1 MIGTLPLPFSTLVS
15 FHFFQEERGKVIV
28 KALGDSGAFVIADSG
43 AFSALTQ
50 GATID
55 LDVYA
60 SWLQEMQPNLVW
72 AASLDVIGNVEAS
85 WKNWRRLTAMGLHTV
100 PTVHFT
106 APTTALDRYVEA
118 GATLVGLGGLVNG
131 RDLAGQM
138 RWLVNMFRHQRDHH
152 PQVRFHGWG
161 ISSGRRLLDHLP
173 FFSVDSSG
181 FGAAYRYG
189 RASLFDVATGLNR
202 MVPLDG
208 YSPGAHGR
216 FLRSEYGV
224 EPRDIA
230 RSFGGNRDV
239 VRYLMFQSAQRM
251 ERHYQERHHVTP
263 PAGLERMG
271 EGTHIHFADASDNV
285 MRHLAECLE
294 AGKLVPDLPG
304 VRRG

>member
-1 MIGTLPLPFSTLVS
+1 MIGTLPLPFSCLVS
-15 FHFFQEERGKVIV
+15 FHFFQEERGKDIV
-28 KALGDSGAFVIADSG
+28 RNLGRSGAFVVGDSG

-55 LDVYA
+55 IEVYA
-60 SWLQEMQPNLVW
+60 AWLAEMSEYLVW

-85 WKNWRRLTAMGLHTV
+85 WQNWKRLTAMGQRVV

-106 APTTALDRYVEA
+106 APTSALDRYADA

-131 RDLAGQM
+131 RDLQGQM
-138 RWLVNMFRHQRDHH
+138 RWLISIFRHARDHH
-152 PQVRFHGWG
+152 PQLRFHGWG
-161 ISSGRRLLDHLP
+161 VSSGRRLLDHLP

-189 RASLFDVATGLNR
+189 RASLFDVNTGINR

-208 YSPGAHGR
+208 YSAGAHGR
-216 FLRSEYGV
+216 WLRAEYGV

-230 RSFGGNRDV
+230 RSYGGNRDV

-251 ERHYQERHHVTP
+251 ERHYQDRHQVTP

-271 EGTHIHFADASDNV
+271 NGTHIHFADASDNV

>member
-1 MIGTLPLPFSTLVS
+1 MIGSLPLPFSTLVS
-15 FHFFQEERGKVIV
+15 FHFFQEERGKEIV
-28 KALGDSGAFVIADSG
+28 RNLGRSGAFVIADSG

-60 SWLQEMQPNLVW
+60 QWLVEMQGYVAW

-85 WKNWRRLTAMGLHTV
+85 WQNWRTLTAQGLRTV

-106 APTTALDRYVEA
+106 APTSALDRYADA

-131 RDLAGQM
+131 RDLAGQV
-138 RWLVNMFRHQRDHH
+138 RWLINMFRHARDHH

-161 ISSGRRLLDHLP
+161 VSSGPRLLDHLP

-189 RASLFDVATGLNR
+189 RAQLWDSAAGRNR
-202 MVPLDG
+202 SVPLDG

-216 FLRSEYGV
+216 FLREEYGV

-230 RSFGGNRDV
+230 RSWGGNRDV

-251 ERHYQERHHVTP
+251 ERHYTQRHHVTP
-263 PAGLERMG
+263 PAGVEHMG

-304 VRRG
+304 VKRG